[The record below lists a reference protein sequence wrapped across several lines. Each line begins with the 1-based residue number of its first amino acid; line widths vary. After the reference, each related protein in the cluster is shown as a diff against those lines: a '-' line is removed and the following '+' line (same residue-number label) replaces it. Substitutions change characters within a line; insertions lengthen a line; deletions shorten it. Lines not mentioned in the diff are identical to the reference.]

1 MILWRISSFATLDG
15 LGGLRFSARWHTE
28 GRRIVYTADHPA
40 SALLELLVHTDRA
53 LLPKTYQLLKIE
65 VQGKIKVQR
74 VVPPRGWSEK
84 HSVTRNIGDRWLQ
97 DNKSL
102 LLEVPSAILPDVF
115 HTLINPVHP
124 DAQFLKIIAVQHVPL
139 DTRLK

>member
-40 SALLELLVHTDRA
+40 SALLELLVHNDRA
-53 LLPKTYQLLKIE
+53 LLPNSYQLSKIE
-65 VQGKIKVQR
+65 VLQKIKAER
-74 VVPPRGWSEK
+74 ASPPRGWSEK
-84 HSVTRNIGDRWLQ
+84 LSLTRELGDRWLQ
-97 DNKSL
+97 ENKSL

-115 HTLINPVHP
+115 HTLINPIHP
-124 DAQFLKIIAVQHVPL
+124 DAQLLKIVAVQHVPL
-139 DTRLK
+139 DARLK

>member
-15 LGGLRFSARWHTE
+15 QGGVRFSARWHTE
-28 GRRIVYTADHPA
+28 GRRIVYAADHPA

-53 LLPKTYQLLKIE
+53 LLPKSYQLLKIE
-65 VQGKIKVQR
+65 VQEKIKVER
-74 VVPPRGWSEK
+74 ALPPRGWNEK
-84 HSVTRNIGDRWLQ
+84 LSVTRNIGDRWLH

-139 DTRLK
+139 DARLK